1 MTIDA
6 AITRFRR
13 RQAAQF
19 TDRAT
24 IRRPIG
30 EPTFDTETGLAGQ
43 EYETVGTGRPC
54 KFVRDDRAGRDVSA
68 GETSLLVASLVIRF
82 PVEEDVEVHDVI
94 TITRSTYNPS
104 DVGRSW
110 RVADLERHTW
120 QIARNCNVEETVAPP
135 LNEDIEEGS

>member
-24 IRRPIG
+24 ILRPVG
-30 EPTFDTETGLAGQ
+30 EPDFDENAGRATQ
-43 EYETVGTGRPC
+43 QYETVGTNRPC
-54 KFVRDDRAGRDVSA
+54 KFVRDDRSGRNVDA
-68 GETSLLVASLVIRF
+68 GETSVLVASILIRF
-82 PVEEDVEVHDVI
+82 PVEEDVDTHDVI
-94 TITRSTYNPS
+94 TVTSSLYNPL

-120 QIARNCNVEETVAPP
+120 QIARNCVVEETIAPP
-135 LNEDIEEGS
+135 SNEEEGS